1 VEEQSPSEEPKM
13 GETRSG
19 DLLKEEFDKAL
30 SEPETETEVVE
41 ETQET
46 EAPAPDALE
55 TEETEEAVQETE
67 TTTDLEEEVDRLAPL
82 ITRLRSGKA
91 SDNDVAEIRRHYS
104 EKNAQKEER
113 DALQAQYEEAQRR
126 LAELEGQDTFSAQAE
141 RIFDSVKDPKT
152 RQNHE
157 EFRATHTDQEYVLAV
172 ERQKAE
178 DQYRDPPPEE
188 DPRDK
193 ALREMQYRLDQ
204 IEKGNQAR
212 AAEESKALLEKHTIQ
227 ALGELK
233 VPEKYHDFLSAIV
246 IDARNASVTPVNTY
260 AQLRELTKGKWGVFE
275 PILKSERTT
284 EKESLIKKTTK
295 VVQEEEEIP
304 EAVSEDELDKFEDST
319 KLLKKGLDEAERG
332 FSDSGAA

>member
-1 VEEQSPSEEPKM
+1 VGTEGADAEIVPGEEPEM
-13 GETRSG
+13 GETHS

-30 SEPETETEVVE
+30 SEPETEVVE
-41 ETQET
+41 EPQET
-46 EAPAPDALE
+46 EAPAPDATE
-55 TEETEEAVQETE
+55 TEEIEEAVQETE
-67 TTTDLEEEVDRLAPL
+67 TTTDVEEGNRLDPL
-82 ITRLRSGKA
+82 FGRLKDV
-91 SDNDVAEIRRHYS
+91 SDNDREMITRHW
-104 EKNAQKEER
+104 ERAQER
-113 DALQAQYEEAQRR
+113 DAIQEQYEEAQRR
-126 LAELEGQDTFSAQAE
+126 IAELEGQDTFSAQAE

-212 AAEESKALLEKHTIQ
+212 AAEESKALLEKHTLQ

-246 IDARNASVTPVNTY
+246 IDARNASATPVNTY